1 MLTVRLYAHG
11 NYKGEYMNTSIYK
24 IVYVDTISHTEYVMK
39 VFATSVIAA
48 LKSFRDSKGSRYKAL
63 HVYQVN
69 NNTFR

>member
-1 MLTVRLYAHG
+1 
-11 NYKGEYMNTSIYK
+11 MNTSIYK

-48 LKSFRDSKGSRYKAL
+48 LKTFIDTKGNRYKAL
-63 HVYQVN
+63 HIYQQT